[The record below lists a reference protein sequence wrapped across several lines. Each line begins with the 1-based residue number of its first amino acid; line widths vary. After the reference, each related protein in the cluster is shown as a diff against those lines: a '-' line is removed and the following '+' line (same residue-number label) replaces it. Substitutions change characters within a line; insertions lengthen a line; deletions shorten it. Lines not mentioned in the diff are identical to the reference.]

1 MTESRAAFIGIGSNL
16 NDPARQVR
24 RAIDALSRSRQMQL
38 TAVSSLYRT
47 PPVGDTEQ
55 PDFCNAV
62 ARIKTDLSAGALFD
76 VLEELEQRAGRTR
89 DTRRWGPRVLDLD
102 LLLFG
107 ETQLESSELTL
118 PHARMHERAFVLV
131 PLVEIA
137 PDIVIPGLGRAAKY
151 LDRLDR
157 DKIVPIKSS

>member
-1 MTESRAAFIGIGSNL
+1 MGERHLAYVGIGSNL
-16 NDPARQVR
+16 HQPIEQVR
-24 RAIDALSRSRQMQL
+24 GAIEALSELPHTHQES
-38 TAVSSLYRT
+38 VSSLYLT

-62 ARIKTDLSAGALFD
+62 ACVKTALSVHDLFHALKAF
-76 VLEELEQRAGRTR
+76 EQRAGRKPV
-89 DTRRWGPRVLDLD
+89 TRRWGPRVLDLD

-107 ETQLESSELTL
+107 DVQLQSENLTI

-131 PLVEIA
+131 PLIEIA
-137 PDIVIPGLGRAAKY
+137 PDIVIPGLGPAADY

-157 DKIVPIKSS
+157 SKIVPA